1 MVNKLYIREIIYLI
15 KHIQTHTKTIVK
27 DSPLM
32 GKNLIHTR
40 LVPLQTPA
48 QLCTKSLIKSL
59 RWMIS
64 RVKNL
69 STRCVWRFRR
79 WKFGYPR
86 CKYCWPQSNAWI
98 LTEIYT
104 TKQKTRN
111 TGGRWS
117 SFFRPHTTRDG
128 RLCWT
133 MRF

>member
-1 MVNKLYIREIIYLI
+1 
-15 KHIQTHTKTIVK
+15 
-27 DSPLM
+27 M
-32 GKNLIHTR
+32 GKNSIHIR

-86 CKYCWPQSNAWI
+86 CKHCWPQSNAWI

-104 TKQKTRN
+104 TKQKIKN

-117 SFFRPHTTRDG
+117 NFFQHLTIRNVL
-128 RLCWT
+128 LCWIT
-133 MRF
+133 KFWLTFISLVKIISLMSGGSSVRGSKHFLIMK